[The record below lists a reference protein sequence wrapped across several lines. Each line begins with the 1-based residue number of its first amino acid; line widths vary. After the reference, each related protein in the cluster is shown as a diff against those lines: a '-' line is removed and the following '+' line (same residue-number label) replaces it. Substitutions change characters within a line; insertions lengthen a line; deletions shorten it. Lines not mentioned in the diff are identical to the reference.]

1 MVLKTVSFLGLR
13 GPLVLPLISSPSPSP
28 PPPIRHPSHPYYPYH
43 PRHPVTLSPLT
54 PLPGSSFNPAELFG
68 TNCSCLMSFAFSFQK
83 ITQDGERAEAEKDLL
98 PPPHVQVAQAVQSDP
113 VQEVGRVEVC
123 PGKEEV

>member
-1 MVLKTVSFLGLR
+1 
-13 GPLVLPLISSPSPSP
+13 
-28 PPPIRHPSHPYYPYH
+28 
-43 PRHPVTLSPLT
+43 
-54 PLPGSSFNPAELFG
+54 
-68 TNCSCLMSFAFSFQK
+68 MSFAFSFQK

-123 PGKEEV
+123 PGKEEVWSQAARVRRSVEADPEEEGEDHEEAGPQDGVHRVQVEEPGKSTEKQILV